1 LRERLALVHNYE
13 ILQKEIQR
21 NERHSVA
28 FWTNLIKKT
37 LDEIDQELLQ
47 RTGLPQ
53 EERLVTYT
61 EYRAWAESLGK
72 IKGWSHEM
80 E

>member
-1 LRERLALVHNYE
+1 M
-13 ILQKEIQR
+13 LQKEILG

-37 LDEIDQELLQ
+37 LDEIDQELLE
-47 RTGLPQ
+47 RTGLPKA
-53 EERLVTYT
+53 ERLVTFT
-61 EYRAWAESLGK
+61 EYRAWVESLGK
-72 IKGWSHEM
+72 IKGWNHEM